1 MGQKDDQLENIQR
14 IFAADEME
22 HIFEAMADGVWV
34 CDSTPRLLWI
44 NSACEELNN
53 IRREDVCGKSVDEL
67 LSSGNFDTD
76 VTHRVLNGKK
86 SIAIIQKVKSKRTL

>member
-1 MGQKDDQLENIQR
+1 MSQKEVQLENIQR

-22 HIFEAMADGVWV
+22 QIFEAMADGVWV
-34 CDSTPRLLWI
+34 CDSTPTLLWI

-67 LSSGNFDTD
+67 LSSGNFDTYP
-76 VTHRVLNGKK
+76 LQ
-86 SIAIIQKVKSKRTL
+86 I